1 MKVPFLDLC
10 ATNAPLAESILAEWR
25 SILER
30 CSFVGGEYVRRFEE
44 ELSEY
49 CAAAGAVAVA
59 SGTDAL
65 RLALLAAGIGP
76 GDEVITTPFT
86 FIATTEAITQTGASF
101 HFVDIATVAD
111 RSHVDPSMN
120 QIR

>member
-1 MKVPFLDLC
+1 MPFLDLC

-30 CSFVGGEYVRRFEE
+30 CSFVGGEYVTRFEE

-49 CAAAGAVAVA
+49 CAVAGAAVVA

-76 GDEVITTPFT
+76 GD
-86 FIATTEAITQTGASF
+86 
-101 HFVDIATVAD
+101 
-111 RSHVDPSMN
+111 
-120 QIR
+120 